1 MHGDAGTDRSRF
13 GLAAVD
19 SRDQQLARFRIRVL
33 FTRHDFTHHQIE
45 TEQVIVQRL
54 RWSTRSGS
62 SGRFQLFHCG
72 PRVVVSRAPF
82 ATTRTG
88 TIFATLAITTTA
100 TAPHNPRRSE
110 IPFIKVLRL
119 TQQRLSIELDAFVD
133 GRFQSQAH
141 LSLQLLLTQ
150 LQFP

>member
-1 MHGDAGTDRSRF
+1 MRGDAGTDRSRF

-33 FTRHDFTHHQIE
+33 FARHDFTHQLIE

-54 RWSTRSGS
+54 HWSTRSGS

-72 PRVVVSRAPF
+72 PRVVVGRAPF

-88 TIFATLAITTTA
+88 TTATLAITTTA
-100 TAPHNPRRSE
+100 TAPHNPRRSK

-141 LSLQLLLTQ
+141 LSLQLLLTR

>member
-1 MHGDAGTDRSRF
+1 MRGDAGTDRSRF

-33 FTRHDFTHHQIE
+33 FARHDFTHHQIE

-72 PRVVVSRAPF
+72 PRVVSRAPF

-88 TIFATLAITTTA
+88 TTATLAITTTA

-141 LSLQLLLTQ
+141 LSLQLLLTR